1 MNNITICKNKEELA
15 DCIASTVADSIRTK
29 PDSLICFAAG
39 ETPLPMLKRLVEM
52 QKENIVNLKDAYY
65 VSLDEWWGI
74 GYETPGSCV
83 QVMKDTFYTPAGI
96 SESHMALF
104 DGTSDSAESEMNRV
118 SSFVERHNGLDL
130 IVLGVGMNGHIGFIE
145 PGVHSENS
153 CELIPLSETTKRIS
167 SKYFGYT
174 TPLQYGI
181 TLGLKTMMQAK
192 KIVVMADGARK
203 KEIMDQVLNGPISED
218 CPASLLRMS
227 ERVAY
232 YMDAAAAEGVRNH

>member
-118 SSFVERHNGLDL
+118 SSFVERLNGLDPDRPWRRDERPHRFYRAGCSQRKFMR
-130 IVLGVGMNGHIGFIE
+130 VDPSVGDNKTNQFEILWLYDATTIWYYTGPQNYDASKKDRRHG
-145 PGVHSENS
+145 GRCQKKRDYGSGSEW
-153 CELIPLSETTKRIS
+153 TDQR
-167 SKYFGYT
+167 
-174 TPLQYGI
+174 
-181 TLGLKTMMQAK
+181 GL
-192 KIVVMADGARK
+192 
-203 KEIMDQVLNGPISED
+203 P
-218 CPASLLRMS
+218 
-227 ERVAY
+227 RVAPP
-232 YMDAAAAEGVRNH
+232 DE